1 MVERAGCLGYAQPMN
16 ILLLGGTRFVGRHIA
31 EAALQRGHTVSTFTR
46 GTNPLPGTESLVGDR
61 QKGDLKALEGRT
73 WDAVVDVNGYLPRE
87 VREAIAVLKGRVG
100 RYAFISTVSVYR
112 ESSEP
117 LDETSPLQT
126 LADPTVEKVTGETY
140 GGLKVLCELE
150 VERAFGSQ
158 SFVVR
163 PHLVVGPHDPTDR
176 FTYWPRRFAGGGR
189 VLVPG
194 QPKHTL
200 QYVDARDLGAFV
212 VLGLEEE
219 LSGAYNGAAT
229 PVSWGSL
236 VEACRQAAP
245 TPAEAVWADEQW
257 LLDNQVTP
265 WADLPAWIPSFAP
278 GRGIAQ
284 TQNVRAVAAGFTMR
298 PLLQTVQDIL
308 AWDKARTEPLKAG
321 MSRERELDLIQHWL
335 SRSALHKD

>member
-1 MVERAGCLGYAQPMN
+1 MN

-31 EAALQRGHTVSTFTR
+31 EAALRRGYTVSTFTR
-46 GTNPLPGTESLVGDR
+46 GTNPLPGTLSLVGDR

-87 VREAIAVLKGRVG
+87 VREAIAVLKDRVG
-100 RYAFISTVSVYR
+100 CYAFISTVSVYR

-126 LADPTVEKVTGETY
+126 LANPPVEEVTGETY

-150 VERAFGSQ
+150 VEQAFGSHG
-158 SFVVR
+158 FVVR

-194 QPKHTL
+194 QPEHTL

-212 VLGLEEE
+212 VLGLEKG
-219 LSGAYNGAAT
+219 LSGAYNAAAT

-236 VEACRQAAP
+236 VEACRQGVP

-284 TQNVRAVAAGFTMR
+284 TQNAKAQNAGFTMR

-308 AWDKARTEPLKAG
+308 AWDKARTQPLKAG
-321 MSRERELDLIQHWL
+321 LSRERELELIQHRL
-335 SRSALHKD
+335 A